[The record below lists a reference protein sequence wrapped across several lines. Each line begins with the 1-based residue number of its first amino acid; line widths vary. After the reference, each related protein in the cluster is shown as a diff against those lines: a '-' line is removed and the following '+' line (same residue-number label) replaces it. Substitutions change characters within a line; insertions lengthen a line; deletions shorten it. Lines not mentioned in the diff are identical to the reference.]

1 MTTFSSVAAISP
13 IWNVVLTGRGE
24 AERLETTTYSPC
36 RRWWSTAQRRFV
48 MLLLTGF
55 AIAALLLAGVGI

>member
-1 MTTFSSVAAISP
+1 MQALVD
-13 IWNVVLTGRGE
+13 R
-24 AERLETTTYSPC
+24 
-36 RRWWSTAQRRFV
+36 STAQRRFV